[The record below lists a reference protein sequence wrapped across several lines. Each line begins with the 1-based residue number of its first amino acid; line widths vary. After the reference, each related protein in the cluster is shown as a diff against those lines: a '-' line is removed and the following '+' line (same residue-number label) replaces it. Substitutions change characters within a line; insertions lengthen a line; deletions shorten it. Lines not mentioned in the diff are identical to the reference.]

1 MRKTFMAVL
10 VAPILA
16 CSPSAHGQD
25 SSTQGTEPASGPTP
39 EEIRKNDIKTKS
51 DQMRAMVAR
60 KTFLEKL
67 AAELS
72 VEIKALET
80 RHQAAKD
87 RLTELQTALGNAQRS
102 NGSNRAGNM
111 RVSYDNSA
119 EIQRITKL
127 VSGAKADLTKISARL
142 GKAQT
147 EQANAENE
155 LSAIGFSLREQRIAL
170 TSMGIEVDPLLAAPA
185 TPKILRPAGPAAK
198 KLFVTKDGRI
208 ISATSAELKDGTWTI
223 TTVAGKKV
231 EVESNEL
238 EKIIEKN

>member
-1 MRKTFMAVL
+1 MHKTIVLL
-10 VAPILA
+10 VALA
-16 CSPSAHGQD
+16 VCSTYARGQD
-25 SSTQGTEPASGPTP
+25 PSTQGTAPTSGPTP

-51 DQMRAMVAR
+51 DQMRALIAR

-67 AAELS
+67 IAELS
-72 VEIKALET
+72 QEVKNLEIRT
-80 RHQAAKD
+80 QAAKD

-147 EQANAENE
+147 ERAEAENE
-155 LSAIGFSLREQRIAL
+155 ILTIGFSLREQRIAL
-170 TSMGIEVDPLLAAPA
+170 TGMGVDVEPLLAAPA
-185 TPKILRPAGPAAK
+185 TPKIARPAGPAAK

-208 ISATSAELKDGTWTI
+208 ISAASAEMKDGTWTI
-223 TTVAGKKV
+223 TTIAGKTV
-231 EVESNEL
+231 EVESHEI